1 MSYHIWDNTQGGWV
15 NLYHP
20 RGNRQQG
27 VPGNWRKP
35 VDQSDCRDVLK
46 EEQREDSEMGEV
58 HEGRT
63 SHQVWGDPYW
73 RCRPDTFKKEEQEEP
88 EMEEQ
93 TTSPTG
99 GQKGTKPVRHGLIDP
114 SFLNELALHAGLG
127 AAKYS
132 DGNWRKGYPLSLSYD
147 ALQRHANAWWA
158 GESRDAELG
167 TSHMAAVAFHA
178 MVLFVNSDGIEKG
191 VFAGGLPEE
200 FDDRPSEVSLSDAT
214 SVILDSSPLWRQ
226 LKDGEDDEVVS

>member
-1 MSYHIWDNTQGGWV
+1 MSF
-15 NLYHP
+15 LP
-20 RGNRQQG
+20 
-27 VPGNWRKP
+27 
-35 VDQSDCRDVLK
+35 
-46 EEQREDSEMGEV
+46 
-58 HEGRT
+58 
-63 SHQVWGDPYW
+63 WGDPSVQPYRYW
-73 RCRPDTFKKEEQEEP
+73 QDYYPYMPGRGETTTGTFKKEEQEEREEQGV

-99 GQKGTKPVRHGLIDP
+99 GQKGMKPVRHGLIDP

-132 DGNWRKGYPLSLSYD
+132 DDNWRKGYPLSLSYD

-178 MVLFVNSDGIEKG
+178 MVLFVNLDEIE
-191 VFAGGLPEE
+191 VNGLPGE
-200 FDDRPSEVSLSDAT
+200 FDDRPPKAPLSGIT
-214 SVILDSSPLWRQ
+214 SVILDASPLWCQ
-226 LKDGEDDEVVS
+226 LKEDGEDDEVVS